1 MLYICLAPYNIYSLN
16 ICTSDEFKYKGRT
29 LLVYEALSYMCMRP

>member
-16 ICTSDEFKYKGRT
+16 MHPSDAFKYKGRP
-29 LLVYEALSYMCMRP
+29 LRVYEALSY